1 MRYSNPDNR
10 DCVLYRWNQFNHSFG
25 GLGHRMS
32 VAKTITLLRELALAV
47 PRPGCDWED
56 RPRFEPPA
64 TPQSMIELER
74 MVGFALPEDLQEFLE
89 QTYSIVAMSVHNG
102 YWLGRIN
109 KLIDG
114 DSFPR
119 VADGEA
125 AIPVATD
132 GGGNAFLLGA
142 SGRVWRWDH
151 ETDRLNL
158 VATSFGTFLE
168 RVAEDWSAYVSE
180 KPGWRFLV

>member
-1 MRYSNPDNR
+1 MTR
-10 DCVLYRWNQFNHSFG
+10 LH
-25 GLGHRMS
+25 
-32 VAKTITLLRELALAV
+32 ELALAL

-56 RPRFEPPA
+56 RPQFEPPA
-64 TPQSMIELER
+64 TPQAIVELER
-74 MVGFALPEDLQEFLE
+74 LAGFALPEDLRAFLG
-89 QTYSIVAMSVHNG
+89 QTESIVAMSFHNG
-102 YWLGRIN
+102 YWLGGIN

-142 SGRVWRWDH
+142 SGRVWRWNH

-158 VATSFGTFLE
+158 VVASFGAFLE